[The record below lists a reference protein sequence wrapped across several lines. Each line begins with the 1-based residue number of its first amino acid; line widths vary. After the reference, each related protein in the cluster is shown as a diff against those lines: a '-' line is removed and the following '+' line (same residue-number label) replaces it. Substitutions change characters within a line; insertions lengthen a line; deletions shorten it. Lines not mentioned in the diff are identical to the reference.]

1 MSYFRNPELET
12 SAPNVPSET
21 HRGQSIPVLGKNAD
35 IDPAVAVKTQVPT
48 GYSIPTVV
56 GLNVVSRRIAS
67 PELSQGPPHNAV
79 LNVSP
84 NSASKRPHS
93 PIPELSP
100 KRIKDTQK
108 SLTLLKYSR
117 EETQNK

>member
-1 MSYFRNPELET
+1 MLFASRETVWNKRNLYIFSPFLLCFLDT
-12 SAPNVPSET
+12 D
-21 HRGQSIPVLGKNAD
+21 L
-35 IDPAVAVKTQVPT
+35 DPAVAVKTQVST

-56 GLNVVSRRIAS
+56 GLNVVTRRIAS
-67 PELSQGPPHNAV
+67 PEIFQGSLHNGV

-100 KRIKDTQK
+100 KRVKDTQVC
-108 SLTLLKYSR
+108 LPL
-117 EETQNK
+117 